1 MGSVR
6 FWRILALIL
15 IVIGCG
21 TEPQPDRY
29 LAPFDSGFRIKGVF
43 IGSEDCAYCDPAVH
57 TRVNDVFTELKNVSN
72 ACGVDFL
79 ALGVSID
86 TDLQKGIS
94 YLRRNVPSVNEI
106 MVGNSWLNE
115 GSRKYLFERHRT
127 IPSTPQI
134 ILMIE
139 YYDVLFQPMSV
150 VDFHVTDS
158 ILFRFS
164 GYPEITERISLDVVN
179 QRFRSILNCRG

>member
-1 MGSVR
+1 M
-6 FWRILALIL
+6 
-15 IVIGCG
+15 IGCG
-21 TEPQPDRY
+21 AEPQQERY

-43 IGSEDCAYCDPAVH
+43 IGSEDCVYCDTVVH
-57 TRVNDVFTELKNVSN
+57 NRVNDVFATLHDVST

-86 TDLQKGIS
+86 TDLQKGIR
-94 YLRRNVPSVNEI
+94 YLQKNVPTINEI

-127 IPSTPQI
+127 IASTPQI

-164 GYPEITERISLDVVN
+164 GYPDITERMSIDVVK
-179 QRFRSILNCRG
+179 QQFRSVLNCR